1 MKQSI
6 AWNGTIFFMN
16 RDHTHKT
23 KRKKE
28 KKNHKTNEITKTKLN
43 KIYPLT

>member
-23 KRKKE
+23 KRKK
-28 KKNHKTNEITKTKLN
+28 NHKTNEITPTKLN
-43 KIYPLT
+43 KRYPLT